1 MSSGLWTL
9 PNPRAAQTSKMAAM
23 ATDMATL
30 CDDLLAETADL
41 EVLLAD
47 LGDEAWATP
56 TPAEGWDVKDQVG
69 HLAYFD
75 DRAHESMT
83 DPDAFIAHRAD
94 VLSHP
99 DFPDRI
105 AAESRRFDGRDTLAW
120 FRRARAGLVDA
131 ARSTDPSRRVPW
143 YGPDMSVAS
152 SMTARIMETW
162 AHGQD
167 VADAFNMERKPTD
180 RLRHVAFIGARALP
194 NSYQARGMPVPDAA
208 VRVELRG
215 PSGDLWT
222 FGPEGATDTVRGPA
236 LDFCLA
242 VTQRRHLDDLDL
254 DLHGP
259 VATEWMSIA
268 QAFAGP
274 PGSGRKPGQFGSRS

>member
-1 MSSGLWTL
+1 MG
-9 PNPRAAQTSKMAAM
+9 
-23 ATDMATL
+23 TL

-41 EVLLAD
+41 EALVAD
-47 LGDEAWATP
+47 LDDAGWATV

-83 DPDAFIAHRAD
+83 DREGFVAHREE

-99 DFPDRI
+99 DFADRM
-105 AAESRRFDGRDTLAW
+105 ASESRRFDGPGTLAW
-120 FRRARAGLVDA
+120 FRGARGTLVDA
-131 ARSTDPSRRVPW
+131 ARGTEPSLRVPW
-143 YGPDMSVAS
+143 YGPDMSAAS
-152 SMTARIMETW
+152 SVTARIMETW

-167 VADAFNMERKPTD
+167 VADALGLERNPTD

-194 NSYQARGMPVPDAA
+194 NSYQARGLPMPEAP
-208 VRVELRG
+208 VRVELQA
-215 PSGDLWT
+215 PSGETWA
-222 FGPEGATDTVRGPA
+222 FGPEDAADVVRGPA

-242 VTQRRHLDDLDL
+242 VTQRRHIDDLAL
-254 DLHGP
+254 DLRGP

-274 PGSGRKPGQFGSRS
+274 PGSGRMPGQFERQR

>member
-1 MSSGLWTL
+1 MV
-9 PNPRAAQTSKMAAM
+9 AM

-41 EVLLAD
+41 EALVTGLD
-47 LGDEAWATP
+47 DPGWSTP

-75 DRAHESMT
+75 DRAHDSMT
-83 DPDAFIAHRAD
+83 DPDGFVAHRED

-99 DFPDRI
+99 DFADRM
-105 AAESRRFDGRDTLAW
+105 AAESRRFDGPATLVW
-120 FRRARAGLVDA
+120 FERARSALVEV
-131 ARSTDPSRRVPW
+131 ARRTDPSRRVPW
-143 YGPDMSVAS
+143 YGPDMSAAS
-152 SMTARIMETW
+152 SVTARIMETW

-167 VADAFNMERKPTD
+167 VADALGATRQATD

-194 NSYQARGMPVPDAA
+194 NSYQARGLPVPATP
-208 VRVELRG
+208 VRVQLRA
-215 PSGDLWT
+215 PSGDVWA
-222 FGPEGATDTVRGPA
+222 FGPEDASDTVRGPA

-242 VTQRRHLDDLDL
+242 VTQRRHLDDLALDL
-254 DLHGP
+254 DGP
-259 VATEWMSIA
+259 VAHEWLSIA

-274 PGSGRKPGQFGSRS
+274 PGPGRKPGQFS

>member
-1 MSSGLWTL
+1 MV
-9 PNPRAAQTSKMAAM
+9 AM

-41 EVLLAD
+41 EALVTGLD
-47 LGDEAWATP
+47 DPRWSTP

-83 DPDAFIAHRAD
+83 EPEVFVAHRED

-99 DFPDRI
+99 DFADRM
-105 AAESRRFDGRDTLAW
+105 AAESRRFDGPATLAW
-120 FRRARAGLVDA
+120 FGRARSALVEV
-131 ARSTDPSRRVPW
+131 ARRTDPSRRVPW
-143 YGPDMSVAS
+143 YGPDMSAAS
-152 SMTARIMETW
+152 SVTARIMETW

-167 VADAFNMERKPTD
+167 VADALGATRQATD

-194 NSYQARGMPVPDAA
+194 NSYQARGLPVPATP
-208 VRVELRG
+208 VRVELRA
-215 PSGDLWT
+215 PSGDVWA
-222 FGPEGATDTVRGPA
+222 FGPEDASDTVRGPA

-242 VTQRRHLDDLDL
+242 VTQRRHLDDLAL
-254 DLHGP
+254 DLEGP
-259 VATEWMSIA
+259 VAHEWLSIA

-274 PGSGRKPGQFGSRS
+274 PGPGRKPGQFT